1 MNARTPGFPFLH
13 HDAIT
18 GTTVLP
24 PTMSPYRGYHGYQD
38 YARHDAGYGA
48 GYCAGYG
55 TPPGVHPG
63 VATRAPDTP
72 LPQPQNAQQVQETHT
87 QAETSTDETPLT
99 RAATVAPASQKPRT
113 AAPDDIEIFGSFHL
127 GDVEFALP
135 IAALQEVVNYP
146 GHVTPVPLSPAFL
159 LGLFNLRGTLIPI
172 VDLKPLLA
180 IGGSSAHPAQGAVTR
195 TTPVTEKIAIVDI
208 EGVRVG
214 LLFDSTSEIL
224 RVRASQRTGFE
235 YDPSHTAPQVVS
247 GAIKLDG
254 GDRILQIL
262 APGALVHIENMPQ
275 LLARQALSAPQRRQ
289 QRQRL
294 QCVSFTVE
302 HSRLALPMSAI
313 REIIRIP
320 ELQNSALA
328 SVFCVGMLNLR
339 GTVVPVVDFAHF
351 LGLQASRPDAEVAGT
366 ASDPRRILI
375 VKQEDVH
382 FGLLVDAVD
391 SIVTYYADELLAMP
405 SFSAS
410 HAQLFSGCIAR
421 EPANDIVLLNAD
433 ELFTHSQVLEL
444 TRGHRELYRETDPA
458 QRAKAGDGAWRGAGA
473 KTSRG
478 TRHAYVSF
486 RLQHMLAVRLDQLR
500 EIIHDSPDVMTAPGA
515 PPFVRGML
523 NLRRELVTI
532 VDLRTLYGMPPP
544 EDTQGRKILVIE
556 HGKDKFGLLVDAIE
570 NIVTLDEA
578 DKLPVPAML
587 LGRATHE
594 MRNDM
599 RDAVELPTADGAART
614 AMLLDLQPLK
624 MRLEAALAL

>member
-1 MNARTPGFPFLH
+1 MNARTPEFPLLH
-13 HDAIT
+13 HDAIA

-24 PTMSPYRGYHGYQD
+24 PTASPYQGYAGFG
-38 YARHDAGYGA
+38 RDAGSAGNSRADYGV
-48 GYCAGYG
+48 
-55 TPPGVHPG
+55 PP
-63 VATRAPDTP
+63 APRHA
-72 LPQPQNAQQVQETHT
+72 N
-87 QAETSTDETPLT
+87 
-99 RAATVAPASQKPRT
+99 
-113 AAPDDIEIFGSFHL
+113 PDDIEVFGSFHL

-146 GHVTPVPLSPAFL
+146 ARVTPVPLSPPFL

-180 IGGSSAHPAQGAVTR
+180 IAPEAPAGNL
-195 TTPVTEKIAIVDI
+195 PVTGKIAVVDVD
-208 EGVRVG
+208 GVRVG
-214 LLFDSTSEIL
+214 LLFDATSEIL

-235 YDPSHTAPQVVS
+235 YAPSHTAPQVIS

-254 GDRILQIL
+254 GERILQIL

-275 LLARQALSAPQRRQ
+275 LLARQALAAPQRRQ

-302 HSRLALPMSAI
+302 HSRLALPMGAI

-320 ELQNSALA
+320 ELQKSALA

-339 GTVVPVVDFAHF
+339 GTVVPVIDFAQF
-351 LGLQASRPDAEVAGT
+351 LGLHASRPEAGIAGT
-366 ASDPRRILI
+366 PSDPRRILI

-391 SIVTYYADELLAMP
+391 SIVTSFADELLAMP

-410 HAQLFSGCIAR
+410 HAQLFSGCIVR
-421 EPANDIVLLNAD
+421 EQADDAHDIVLLNAD
-433 ELFTHSQVLEL
+433 QLFTHSQVLEL
-444 TRGHRELYRETDPA
+444 THGHRELYRETDNA
-458 QRAKAGDGAWRGAGA
+458 QRAEAGDSAWSCTGA
-473 KTSRG
+473 KSSRG

-500 EIIHDSPDVMTAPGA
+500 EIIHDSPDVMPAPGA
-515 PPFVRGML
+515 PPFVLGML

-532 VDLRTLYGMPPP
+532 VDLRALYGMPPQ
-544 EDTQGRKILVIE
+544 DDAQARKILVIE
-556 HGKDKFGLLVDAIE
+556 HGRDKFGLLVDAIE
-570 NIVTLDEA
+570 DIVTLDEA
-578 DKLPVPAML
+578 DKLPMPAML

-599 RDAVELPTADGAART
+599 REAVELPAADDARRT

-624 MRLEAALAL
+624 SRLEAALAQ

>member
-1 MNARTPGFPFLH
+1 MNARTPGFAFLQR
-13 HDAIT
+13 DAVA

-24 PTMSPYRGYHGYQD
+24 PTVSPYQGYQGLK
-38 YARHDAGYGA
+38 GYG
-48 GYCAGYG
+48 CGYG
-55 TPPGVHPG
+55 SLPGVT
-63 VATRAPDTP
+63 TRVRDAVHSPSP
-72 LPQPQNAQQVQETHT
+72 EAHALPEASIDDVQM
-87 QAETSTDETPLT
+87 D
-99 RAATVAPASQKPRT
+99 VASQSSTSVDATLTTSATPTKARN
-113 AAPDDIEIFGSFHL
+113 AAPDDIEVFGSFHL
-127 GDVEFALP
+127 GEVEFALP
-135 IAALQEVVNYP
+135 IAALQEVVNFP
-146 GHVTPVPLSPAFL
+146 ERITPVPLSPAFL

-180 IGGSSAHPAQGAVTR
+180 IADAATVAGAGSGNA
-195 TTPVTEKIAIVDI
+195 TPVTQKIAIVDV
-208 EGVRVG
+208 EGIRVG

-235 YDPSHTAPQVVS
+235 YDPSHAAPQVVS

-320 ELQNSALA
+320 DLQNSALA

-339 GTVVPVVDFAHF
+339 GTVVPVIDFAHF
-351 LGLQASRPDAEVAGT
+351 LGLHASRPEPEIAGT

-410 HAQLFSGCIAR
+410 HAQLFAGCIPR
-421 EPANDIVLLNAD
+421 EPVEAGSTGGASVTSNDIVLLNAD
-433 ELFTHSQVLEL
+433 ELFTHSQVLKL

-458 QRAKAGDGAWRGAGA
+458 QRAKAGEAVGRGA
-473 KTSRG
+473 KSSRG

-500 EIIHDSPDVMTAPGA
+500 EIIHDSPDVIPAPGA
-515 PPFVRGML
+515 PSFVRGML

-532 VDLRTLYGMPPP
+532 VDLRALYGMPIQ
-544 EDTQGRKILVIE
+544 DDAQVRKILVIE
-556 HGKDKFGLLVDAIE
+556 HGRDKFGLLVDAIE

-599 RDAVELPTADGAART
+599 REAVELPAADGTART

-624 MRLEAALAL
+624 MRLETALGQ

>member
-1 MNARTPGFPFLH
+1 MNARTPGFPLPQ
-13 HDAIT
+13 HDAVA

-24 PTMSPYRGYHGYQD
+24 PTASPYQGYQG
-38 YARHDAGYGA
+38 YQAYEGKGGAGTAGYGSSQP
-48 GYCAGYG
+48 GES
-55 TPPGVHPG
+55 PP
-63 VATRAPDTP
+63 ALDAPP
-72 LPQPQNAQQVQETHT
+72 
-87 QAETSTDETPLT
+87 S
-99 RAATVAPASQKPRT
+99 PRRCVSN
-113 AAPDDIEIFGSFHL
+113 PDDIEVFGSFHL

-146 GHVTPVPLSPAFL
+146 ARVTPVPLSPPFL

-180 IGGSSAHPAQGAVTR
+180 MGDASGRPA
-195 TTPVTEKIAIVDI
+195 PVTEKIAIVDVD
-208 EGVRVG
+208 GVRVG
-214 LLFDSTSEIL
+214 LLFDTTSEIL

-235 YDPSHTAPQVVS
+235 YDPSHTAPQVVC
-247 GAIKLDG
+247 GAIKLDE

-262 APGALVHIENMPQ
+262 APGALVRIENMPQ

-294 QCVSFTVE
+294 QCVSFSVDQ
-302 HSRLALPMSAI
+302 SRLALPMSAI

-320 ELQNSALA
+320 DLQNSALA

-339 GTVVPVVDFAHF
+339 GTVVPVIDFAHF
-351 LGLQASRPDAEVAGT
+351 LGLQPYRPESDVAGT

-391 SIVTYYADELLAMP
+391 SIVTYFADELLAMP

-421 EPANDIVLLNAD
+421 EQADDIVLLNAD
-433 ELFTHSQVLEL
+433 ELFTHAQVLEL
-444 TRGHRELYRETDPA
+444 TRGHRELYRETDGA
-458 QRAKAGDGAWRGAGA
+458 QRTTSGDSAWPGTGARS
-473 KTSRG
+473 SRG

-500 EIIHDSPDVMTAPGA
+500 EIIHDSADIMPAPGA
-515 PPFVRGML
+515 PAFVRGIL

-532 VDLRTLYGMPPP
+532 VDLRALYGMPPQ
-544 EDTQGRKILVIE
+544 DDAQARKILVIE
-556 HGKDKFGLLVDAIE
+556 HGKDKLGLLVDAIE

-599 RDAVELPTADGAART
+599 REAVELPAADGAART
-614 AMLLDLQPLK
+614 AMLLDLEPLK
-624 MRLEAALAL
+624 QRMETALAQSSV

>member
-1 MNARTPGFPFLH
+1 MNARTPGFPFLQR
-13 HDAIT
+13 DAVA

-24 PTMSPYRGYHGYQD
+24 PTVSPYQGYQGVK
-38 YARHDAGYGA
+38 GYG
-48 GYCAGYG
+48 CGYG
-55 TPPGVHPG
+55 PMPGVTTYMRDAELLPSSASDTHDLPEPCADG
-63 VATRAPDTP
+63 ALVDVASPSLASTEVTLTTPAKVRVATA
-72 LPQPQNAQQVQETHT
+72 
-87 QAETSTDETPLT
+87 
-99 RAATVAPASQKPRT
+99 
-113 AAPDDIEIFGSFHL
+113 DDIEVFGSFHL

-135 IAALQEVVNYP
+135 IAALQEVVNFP
-146 GHVTPVPLSPAFL
+146 ERITPVPLSPAFL

-180 IGGSSAHPAQGAVTR
+180 IAGATNVAGAGSRNA
-195 TTPVTEKIAIVDI
+195 TPVTEKIAIVDV
-208 EGVRVG
+208 EGIRVG

-224 RVRASQRTGFE
+224 RVRASQRTAFE
-235 YDPSHTAPQVVS
+235 YDPSHVAPQVVS

-320 ELQNSALA
+320 DLQNSALA

-339 GTVVPVVDFAHF
+339 GTVVPVIDFAHF
-351 LGLQASRPDAEVAGT
+351 LGLQASRPAPEIAGT

-410 HAQLFSGCIAR
+410 HAQLFAGCIAR
-421 EPANDIVLLNAD
+421 EPVDAGGATVTSNDIVLLNAD

-458 QRAKAGDGAWRGAGA
+458 QRAKAGEATWRGA
-473 KTSRG
+473 KSSRG

-500 EIIHDSPDVMTAPGA
+500 EIIHDSPDVMPAPGA
-515 PPFVRGML
+515 PSFVRGML

-532 VDLRTLYGMPPP
+532 VDLRALYGMPMQ
-544 EDTQGRKILVIE
+544 DDAQARKILVIE

-599 RDAVELPTADGAART
+599 REAVELPTADGAART

-624 MRLEAALAL
+624 MRLETALVQ

>member
-1 MNARTPGFPFLH
+1 MNARTPGFPFLDR
-13 HDAIT
+13 DAVA

-24 PTMSPYRGYHGYQD
+24 PTVSPYQGYQGLN
-38 YARHDAGYGA
+38 GYG
-48 GYCAGYG
+48 CGYG
-55 TPPGVHPG
+55 PFPGVT
-63 VATRAPDTP
+63 TRVRDAVHTPSPDAHA
-72 LPQPQNAQQVQETHT
+72 LPEASIDDAQLD
-87 QAETSTDETPLT
+87 A
-99 RAATVAPASQKPRT
+99 ASQSLTSVEATLTTPATPTKARN
-113 AAPDDIEIFGSFHL
+113 AAPDDIEVFGSFHL

-135 IAALQEVVNYP
+135 IAALQEVVNFP
-146 GHVTPVPLSPAFL
+146 ERITPVPLSPAFL

-180 IGGSSAHPAQGAVTR
+180 IADAASVGGAGLANA
-195 TTPVTEKIAIVDI
+195 TPVTEKIAIVDV
-208 EGVRVG
+208 EGIRVG

-224 RVRASQRTGFE
+224 RVRASQRTRFE
-235 YDPSHTAPQVVS
+235 YDPSHVAPQVVS

-320 ELQNSALA
+320 ELQKSALA

-351 LGLQASRPDAEVAGT
+351 LGLQASRPEPEIAGT

-410 HAQLFSGCIAR
+410 HAQLFAGCIPR
-421 EPANDIVLLNAD
+421 EPVDAGGATVTSNDIVLLNAD
-433 ELFTHSQVLEL
+433 ELFTHSQVLDL

-458 QRAKAGDGAWRGAGA
+458 QRAKAGEAAWRGA
-473 KTSRG
+473 KSSRG

-500 EIIHDSPDVMTAPGA
+500 EIIHDSPDVMPAPGA
-515 PPFVRGML
+515 PSFVRGML

-532 VDLRTLYGMPPP
+532 VDLRALYGMPMQ
-544 EDTQGRKILVIE
+544 DDAQARKILVIE

-599 RDAVELPTADGAART
+599 REAVELPTADGTART

-624 MRLEAALAL
+624 MRLETALA

>member
-1 MNARTPGFPFLH
+1 MNARTPGFPFLSR
-13 HDAIT
+13 DAVT
-18 GTTVLP
+18 GPSVLP
-24 PTMSPYRGYHGYQD
+24 STVPPAVSLYE
-38 YARHDAGYGA
+38 GYGA
-48 GYCAGYG
+48 YRGAPRAGIAAEAPV
-55 TPPGVHPG
+55 TP
-63 VATRAPDTP
+63 AAPHMSIDSAASIAPTAP
-72 LPQPQNAQQVQETHT
+72 AI
-87 QAETSTDETPLT
+87 ETPAS
-99 RAATVAPASQKPRT
+99 RKATS
-113 AAPDDIEIFGSFHL
+113 DDVEVFGSFHL

-146 GHVTPVPLSPAFL
+146 ERVTPVPLSPSFL

-172 VDLKPLLA
+172 VDLKPLLDMVPCA
-180 IGGSSAHPAQGAVTR
+180 PDAEPQAHAAHASQGSHELQTLPAVRAVHG
-195 TTPVTEKIAIVDI
+195 KIAIVDVD
-208 EGVRVG
+208 GVRVG
-214 LLFDSTSEIL
+214 LLFDATSEIL

-235 YDPSHTAPQVVS
+235 YAPSHTAPQVVA

-262 APGALVHIENMPQ
+262 SPGALVHIRNMPQ
-275 LLARQALSAPQRRQ
+275 LLARQALSAPQRRL

-351 LGLQASRPDAEVAGT
+351 LGLQANRPDAGT
-366 ASDPRRILI
+366 VGTPSDPRRILI

-421 EPANDIVLLNAD
+421 ESADDIVLLNAD
-433 ELFTHSQVLEL
+433 ELFTHAQVIEL
-444 TRGHRELYRETDPA
+444 TRGHRELYREAPGA
-458 QRAKAGDGAWRGAGA
+458 QRAGSADGAWRTA
-473 KTSRG
+473 KSSRG
-478 TRHAYVSF
+478 SRHAYVSF

-500 EIIHDSPDVMTAPGA
+500 EIIHDSPDVMPAPGA
-515 PPFVRGML
+515 PSFVRGML
-523 NLRRELVTI
+523 NLRRELITI
-532 VDLRTLYGMPPP
+532 VDLRALYGMPPH
-544 EDTQGRKILVIE
+544 DDAHTRKILVIE
-556 HGKDKFGLLVDAIE
+556 HGHDKFGLLVDAIE

-578 DKLPVPAML
+578 DKLPVPALL
-587 LGRATHE
+587 LGRATNE
-594 MRNDM
+594 MRKDM
-599 RDAVELPTADGAART
+599 REAVELPAADGSART

-624 MRLEAALAL
+624 LRLEAALAQ

>member
-1 MNARTPGFPFLH
+1 MNARTPEFPLLR
-13 HDAIT
+13 HDTIAD
-18 GTTVLP
+18 TTVLP
-24 PTMSPYRGYHGYQD
+24 PTASPYQGYAGFGRG
-38 YARHDAGYGA
+38 AGSGGNSSADYGA
-48 GYCAGYG
+48 
-55 TPPGVHPG
+55 PP
-63 VATRAPDTP
+63 APRHA
-72 LPQPQNAQQVQETHT
+72 N
-87 QAETSTDETPLT
+87 
-99 RAATVAPASQKPRT
+99 
-113 AAPDDIEIFGSFHL
+113 PDDIEVFGSFHL
-127 GDVEFALP
+127 ADVEFALP

-146 GHVTPVPLSPAFL
+146 ERVTPVPLSPPFL

-180 IGGSSAHPAQGAVTR
+180 IAPQASTVNL
-195 TTPVTEKIAIVDI
+195 PVTGKIAVVDVD
-208 EGVRVG
+208 GVRVG
-214 LLFDSTSEIL
+214 LLFDATSEIL

-235 YDPSHTAPQVVS
+235 YAPSHTAPQVIS
-247 GAIKLDG
+247 GAIRFDG
-254 GDRILQIL
+254 GERILQIL

-275 LLARQALSAPQRRQ
+275 LLARQALAAPQRRQ

-302 HSRLALPMSAI
+302 HSRLALPMGAI

-320 ELQNSALA
+320 ELQKSALA
-328 SVFCVGMLNLR
+328 SVFCVGMLSLR
-339 GTVVPVVDFAHF
+339 GTVVPVIDFARF
-351 LGLQASRPDAEVAGT
+351 LGLHASRPEAGIAGT

-391 SIVTYYADELLAMP
+391 SIVTSFADELLAMP

-410 HAQLFSGCIAR
+410 HAQLFSGCIVHEQAD
-421 EPANDIVLLNAD
+421 DIVLLNAD
-433 ELFTHSQVLEL
+433 QLFTHSQVLEL
-444 TRGHRELYRETDPA
+444 THGHRELYRETDNAP
-458 QRAKAGDGAWRGAGA
+458 RAKAGDSARSGTGA
-473 KTSRG
+473 KSSRG

-500 EIIHDSPDVMTAPGA
+500 EIIHDSPDVMPAPGA

-532 VDLRTLYGMPPP
+532 VDLRALYGMPPQ
-544 EDTQGRKILVIE
+544 DDAQARKILVIE
-556 HGKDKFGLLVDAIE
+556 HGRDKFGLLVDAVE

-578 DKLPVPAML
+578 DKLPMPAML
-587 LGRATHE
+587 LGRATHD

-599 RDAVELPTADGAART
+599 REAVELPAADGAKRT

-624 MRLEAALAL
+624 SRLGAALAP

>member
-1 MNARTPGFPFLH
+1 MNARTPGFPFLQR
-13 HDAIT
+13 DVIA
-18 GTTVLP
+18 GSTVLP
-24 PTMSPYRGYHGYQD
+24 PTISPYQGYQ
-38 YARHDAGYGA
+38 GYRETT
-48 GYCAGYG
+48 GYG
-55 TPPGVHPG
+55 TTAYGPLPGMT
-63 VATRAPDTP
+63 TRVGHAPQAPDRRASDAPQAHEASIAPQARPLATP
-72 LPQPQNAQQVQETHT
+72 ASSSSS
-87 QAETSTDETPLT
+87 ASS
-99 RAATVAPASQKPRT
+99 RAARS
-113 AAPDDIEIFGSFHL
+113 DDVEVFGSFHL

-146 GHVTPVPLSPAFL
+146 ARVTPVPLAPAFL

-180 IGGSSAHPAQGAVTR
+180 IAGNVKGI
-195 TTPVTEKIAIVDI
+195 TTPMTEKIAIVDVD
-208 EGVRVG
+208 GVRVG

-235 YDPSHTAPQVVS
+235 YDPSHTAPHVVS

-262 APGALVHIENMPQ
+262 APAALVRIENMPQ
-275 LLARQALSAPQRRQ
+275 LLARQALTAPQRRQ

-302 HSRLALPMSAI
+302 HSRLALPMGAI

-320 ELQNSALA
+320 DLQNSALA

-339 GTVVPVVDFAHF
+339 GTVVPVIDFAHF
-351 LGLQASRPDAEVAGT
+351 LGLQASRPDAEIAGT

-391 SIVTYYADELLAMP
+391 SIVTYFADELLAMP

-421 EPANDIVLLNAD
+421 EAADDIVLLNAD

-458 QRAKAGDGAWRGAGA
+458 QRATAGDGAWRGAGA
-473 KTSRG
+473 KSSRG

-500 EIIHDSPDVMTAPGA
+500 EIIHDSPEVMPAPGS
-515 PPFVRGML
+515 PSFVRGML

-532 VDLRTLYGMPPP
+532 VDLRALYGMPAQD
-544 EDTQGRKILVIE
+544 DTQTRKILVIE

-570 NIVTLDEA
+570 NIVTLDDA
-578 DKLPVPAML
+578 DKLPVPALL

-599 RDAVELPTADGAART
+599 REAVELPAADGAART

-624 MRLEAALAL
+624 MRLETALAQ

>member
-13 HDAIT
+13 HDAIA

-24 PTMSPYRGYHGYQD
+24 PTVSPYQGYASFG
-38 YARHDAGYGA
+38 RDADVGI
-48 GYCAGYG
+48 AGYG
-55 TPPGVHPG
+55 TGTG
-63 VATRAPDTP
+63 TTTTRLRDKSSHSDPA
-72 LPQPQNAQQVQETHT
+72 T
-87 QAETSTDETPLT
+87 QASLAQASLSDAHAEAARRPANALSPSKSPEPPKPPSP
-99 RAATVAPASQKPRT
+99 RATN
-113 AAPDDIEIFGSFHL
+113 PDDIEVFGSFHL

-146 GHVTPVPLSPAFL
+146 ERLTPVPLSPPFL

-180 IGGSSAHPAQGAVTR
+180 ISLDAAPR
-195 TTPVTEKIAIVDI
+195 TTPVAEKIAIVDVD
-208 EGVRVG
+208 GVRVG

-262 APGALVHIENMPQ
+262 APSALVHIENMPQ
-275 LLARQALSAPQRRQ
+275 LLARQALTAPQRRQ

-339 GTVVPVVDFAHF
+339 GTVVPVIDFAHF
-351 LGLQASRPDAEVAGT
+351 LGLHASRPEADIAGT
-366 ASDPRRILI
+366 PSDPRRILI

-391 SIVTYYADELLAMP
+391 SIVTYFADELLAMP

-410 HAQLFSGCIAR
+410 HAQLFSGCITR
-421 EPANDIVLLNAD
+421 EQADDIVLLNAD

-444 TRGHRELYRETDPA
+444 TRGHRELYRETDNV
-458 QRAKAGDGAWRGAGA
+458 QRAKASDSARHGAGA
-473 KTSRG
+473 KSGRG

-500 EIIHDSPDVMTAPGA
+500 EIIHDSPDVMPAPGA
-515 PPFVRGML
+515 PSFVRGML

-532 VDLRTLYGMPPP
+532 VDLRALYGMPPQ
-544 EDTQGRKILVIE
+544 DDAQARKILVIE

-599 RDAVELPTADGAART
+599 REAVELPAADGTART

-624 MRLEAALAL
+624 TRLETALAQ

>member
-13 HDAIT
+13 RDGIASS
-18 GTTVLP
+18 TVLP
-24 PTMSPYRGYHGYQD
+24 TTGSPGHGYQ
-38 YARHDAGYGA
+38 GYHA
-48 GYCAGYG
+48 FQGYG
-55 TPPGVHPG
+55 TGYG
-63 VATRAPDTP
+63 P
-72 LPQPQNAQQVQETHT
+72 LPGMTT
-87 QAETSTDETPLT
+87 QLRHAPPSPSPEADPLLAPLADDASALATP
-99 RAATVAPASQKPRT
+99 AATAAVAPQPPKAT
-113 AAPDDIEIFGSFHL
+113 ADDIEVFGSFHL
-127 GDVEFALP
+127 GDIEFALP

-146 GHVTPVPLSPAFL
+146 ERVTPVPLSPTFL

-180 IGGSSAHPAQGAVTR
+180 ISGNGVGSAL
-195 TTPVTEKIAIVDI
+195 PVMEKIAIVDV

-214 LLFDSTSEIL
+214 LLFESTGEIL

-235 YDPSHTAPQVVS
+235 YDPSHATAQVVS

-262 APGALVHIENMPQ
+262 APAALVRIENMPQ
-275 LLARQALSAPQRRQ
+275 LLARQSLTAPQRRQ

-302 HSRLALPMSAI
+302 QSRLALPMGAI

-339 GTVVPVVDFAHF
+339 GTVVPVIDFAHF
-351 LGLQASRPDAEVAGT
+351 LGLQACRPDPDVAGT

-391 SIVTYYADELLAMP
+391 SIVTYYADEVLAMP

-421 EPANDIVLLNAD
+421 ESASDIVLLNAD
-433 ELFTHSQVLEL
+433 ELFTHAQVLDL
-444 TRGHRELYRETDPA
+444 TRGHRELYRESDPA
-458 QRAKAGDGAWRGAGA
+458 QRASAGDAAWRSATGA
-473 KTSRG
+473 KSSRG

-500 EIIHDSPDVMTAPGA
+500 EIIHDSPDVMPAPGA
-515 PPFVRGML
+515 PPFIRGML
-523 NLRRELVTI
+523 NLRRELVMV
-532 VDLRTLYGMPPP
+532 VDLRALYGMPAQD
-544 EDTQGRKILVIE
+544 EANTRKILVIE

-570 NIVTLDEA
+570 NIVTLDDA
-578 DKLPVPAML
+578 DKLPVPAVL

-599 RDAVELPTADGAART
+599 REAVELPASDGAART

-624 MRLEAALAL
+624 LRLETALAL

>member
-1 MNARTPGFPFLH
+1 MNARTPGFPFLQR
-13 HDAIT
+13 DAVA

-24 PTMSPYRGYHGYQD
+24 PTVSPYQGYQGLKGGGC
-38 YARHDAGYGA
+38 GYG
-48 GYCAGYG
+48 
-55 TPPGVHPG
+55 PLPGVTTRVRDAVHSPSPDAHALPD
-63 VATRAPDTP
+63 VSIDDAPMDMTPQSLTSADATPTTSATP
-72 LPQPQNAQQVQETHT
+72 TKARN
-87 QAETSTDETPLT
+87 
-99 RAATVAPASQKPRT
+99 
-113 AAPDDIEIFGSFHL
+113 AAPDDIEVFGSFHL

-135 IAALQEVVNYP
+135 IAALQEVVNFP
-146 GHVTPVPLSPAFL
+146 ERITPVPLSPAFL

-180 IGGSSAHPAQGAVTR
+180 ISGATNVMGAGSSNAA
-195 TTPVTEKIAIVDI
+195 PVTEKIAIVDV
-208 EGVRVG
+208 EGIRVG

-235 YDPSHTAPQVVS
+235 YDPSHVAPQVVS

-302 HSRLALPMSAI
+302 HSRLSLPMSAI

-320 ELQNSALA
+320 DLQNSALA

-339 GTVVPVVDFAHF
+339 GTVVPVIDFAHF
-351 LGLQASRPDAEVAGT
+351 LGLQASRPEPEIAGT

-410 HAQLFSGCIAR
+410 HAQLFAGCIPR
-421 EPANDIVLLNAD
+421 EPSEAGGATVTSNDIVLLNAD

-458 QRAKAGDGAWRGAGA
+458 QRAKAGEAAWRGA
-473 KTSRG
+473 KSSRG

-500 EIIHDSPDVMTAPGA
+500 EIIHDSPDVMPAPGA
-515 PPFVRGML
+515 PSFVRGML

-532 VDLRTLYGMPPP
+532 VDLRALYGMPIQ
-544 EDTQGRKILVIE
+544 DDAQARKILVIE

-578 DKLPVPAML
+578 DKLPVPAVL

-599 RDAVELPTADGAART
+599 REAVELPTADGAART

-624 MRLEAALAL
+624 MRLETALAQ

>member
-13 HDAIT
+13 HDAIA

-24 PTMSPYRGYHGYQD
+24 PTISPYQGYQGLK
-38 YARHDAGYGA
+38 GYGA
-48 GYCAGYG
+48 GYGSLPGVTMRVGQTADAPDVSDVADVPPYDAHPADEVPTAAL
-55 TPPGVHPG
+55 TPP
-63 VATRAPDTP
+63 
-72 LPQPQNAQQVQETHT
+72 
-87 QAETSTDETPLT
+87 LT
-99 RAATVAPASQKPRT
+99 IPASPKPAPAR
-113 AAPDDIEIFGSFHL
+113 ADDVEVFGSFHL

-146 GHVTPVPLSPAFL
+146 ARITPVPLSPAFL

-180 IGGSSAHPAQGAVTR
+180 IAGDGMGKA
-195 TTPVTEKIAIVDI
+195 TPVTEKIAIVDV

-235 YDPSHTAPQVVS
+235 YDASHTAPQVVS

-262 APGALVHIENMPQ
+262 APAALVRIENMPQ
-275 LLARQALSAPQRRQ
+275 LLARQALTAPQRRQ

-302 HSRLALPMSAI
+302 QSHLALPMGAI

-320 ELQNSALA
+320 DLQNSALA

-339 GTVVPVVDFAHF
+339 GTVVPVIDFAHF
-351 LGLQASRPDAEVAGT
+351 LGLQASRPEAEIAGT

-391 SIVTYYADELLAMP
+391 SIVTYFADELLAMP

-421 EPANDIVLLNAD
+421 EQADDIVLLNAD

-458 QRAKAGDGAWRGAGA
+458 QRAKAGDGAWRGA
-473 KTSRG
+473 KSSRG

-500 EIIHDSPDVMTAPGA
+500 EIIHDSAEVMPAPGA

-532 VDLRTLYGMPPP
+532 VDLRALYGMPAQ
-544 EDTQGRKILVIE
+544 DDAQTRKILVIE

-578 DKLPVPAML
+578 DKLPVPALL

-599 RDAVELPTADGAART
+599 REAVELPTADGAART

-624 MRLEAALAL
+624 MRLEAALAQ

>member
-13 HDAIT
+13 RDALA

-24 PTMSPYRGYHGYQD
+24 PTMSPLQN
-38 YARHDAGYGA
+38 YAGRSAY
-48 GYCAGYG
+48 GYG
-55 TPPGVHPG
+55 TGHVVSTQ
-63 VATRAPDTP
+63 VAKTAPIEPESTVPSVDTEAIDAALVDTALLSAP
-72 LPQPQNAQQVQETHT
+72 S
-87 QAETSTDETPLT
+87 ETSVAPPALASPPVAR
-99 RAATVAPASQKPRT
+99 RAASA
-113 AAPDDIEIFGSFHL
+113 DDVEVFGSFHL

-146 GHVTPVPLSPAFL
+146 SRITPVPLSPPFL

-180 IGGSSAHPAQGAVTR
+180 MTSGAESGAVAGLAHAS
-195 TTPVTEKIAIVDI
+195 EKIAIVDVD
-208 EGVRVG
+208 GVRVG
-214 LLFDSTSEIL
+214 LLFDTTGEIL

-235 YDPSHTAPQVVS
+235 YDAGHTAPPVVS

-275 LLARQALSAPQRRQ
+275 LLARQSLNAPQRRQ

-339 GTVVPVVDFAHF
+339 GTVVPVIDFAHF
-351 LGLQASRPDAEVAGT
+351 LGLHACRPDADVAGT
-366 ASDPRRILI
+366 AADPRRILI

-405 SFSAS
+405 SFSTS
-410 HAQLFSGCIAR
+410 HAQLFAGCITRDDAD
-421 EPANDIVLLNAD
+421 DIVLLNAD
-433 ELFTHSQVLEL
+433 ELFTHAQVLEL
-444 TRGHRELYRETDPA
+444 TRGHRDLYRE
-458 QRAKAGDGAWRGAGA
+458 GDGAALGKSSATASFGAN
-473 KTSRG
+473 KSSRG

-500 EIIHDSPDVMTAPGA
+500 EIIHDSPDVIPAPGA
-515 PPFVRGML
+515 PAFVRGML

-532 VDLRTLYGMPPP
+532 VDLRALYGMPAQD
-544 EDTQGRKILVIE
+544 DTQARKILVIE

-599 RDAVELPTADGAART
+599 RDAVELPTSDGVART

-624 MRLEAALAL
+624 LRLETALAL

>member
-1 MNARTPGFPFLH
+1 ME
-13 HDAIT
+13 
-18 GTTVLP
+18 V
-24 PTMSPYRGYHGYQD
+24 
-38 YARHDAGYGA
+38 
-48 GYCAGYG
+48 
-55 TPPGVHPG
+55 
-63 VATRAPDTP
+63 
-72 LPQPQNAQQVQETHT
+72 
-87 QAETSTDETPLT
+87 
-99 RAATVAPASQKPRT
+99 
-113 AAPDDIEIFGSFHL
+113 FGSFHL
-127 GDVEFALP
+127 GDIEFALP

-146 GHVTPVPLSPAFL
+146 ERVTPVPLSPSFL

-172 VDLKPLLA
+172 VDLKPLLSIA
-180 IGGSSAHPAQGAVTR
+180 GNGAGR
-195 TTPVTEKIAIVDI
+195 PLPVTEKIAIVDVD
-208 EGVRVG
+208 GVRVG
-214 LLFDSTSEIL
+214 LLFDGTGEIL

-235 YDPSHTAPQVVS
+235 YDPSHATAQVVS

-262 APGALVHIENMPQ
+262 APAALVRIENMPQ
-275 LLARQALSAPQRRQ
+275 LLARQSLTAPQRRQ

-302 HSRLALPMSAI
+302 HSRLALPMGAI

-339 GTVVPVVDFAHF
+339 GTVVPVIDFAHF
-351 LGLQASRPDAEVAGT
+351 LGLQACRPDPDVAGT

-382 FGLLVDAVD
+382 FGLMVDAVD
-391 SIVTYYADELLAMP
+391 SIVTYYADEVLAMP

-421 EPANDIVLLNAD
+421 ESTNDIVLLNAD
-433 ELFTHSQVLEL
+433 ELFTHAQVLDL
-444 TRGHRELYRETDPA
+444 TRGHRELYRESDPA
-458 QRAKAGDGAWRGAGA
+458 QRTSAGGAGRSAAGA
-473 KTSRG
+473 KSSRG

-500 EIIHDSPDVMTAPGA
+500 EIIHDSPDVMPAPGA
-515 PPFVRGML
+515 PSFIRGML
-523 NLRRELVTI
+523 NLRRELVMV
-532 VDLRTLYGMPPP
+532 VDLRALYGMPAQ
-544 EDTQGRKILVIE
+544 DDANTRKILVIE

-570 NIVTLDEA
+570 NIVTLDDA
-578 DKLPVPAML
+578 DKLPVPAVL

-599 RDAVELPTADGAART
+599 REAVELPASDGAART

-624 MRLEAALAL
+624 LRLETALAL

>member
-1 MNARTPGFPFLH
+1 MNAPTPEFPLPQR
-13 HDAIT
+13 DAVAD
-18 GTTVLP
+18 TTVLP
-24 PTMSPYRGYHGYQD
+24 
-38 YARHDAGYGA
+38 
-48 GYCAGYG
+48 
-55 TPPGVHPG
+55 
-63 VATRAPDTP
+63 RA
-72 LPQPQNAQQVQETHT
+72 
-87 QAETSTDETPLT
+87 ST
-99 RAATVAPASQKPRT
+99 
-113 AAPDDIEIFGSFHL
+113 PDDVEVFGSFHL

-146 GHVTPVPLSPAFL
+146 ARVTPVPLSPPFL

-180 IGGSSAHPAQGAVTR
+180 MVADAPDRPAPAS
-195 TTPVTEKIAIVDI
+195 EKIAIVDV

-214 LLFDSTSEIL
+214 LLFDATSEIL

-235 YDPSHTAPQVVS
+235 YDPSHTAPQVVC
-247 GAIKLDG
+247 GAIKLDD

-262 APGALVHIENMPQ
+262 APSALVRIENMPQ

-302 HSRLALPMSAI
+302 QSRLALPMSAI

-320 ELQNSALA
+320 DLQNSALA

-339 GTVVPVVDFAHF
+339 GTVVPVIDFAHF
-351 LGLQASRPDAEVAGT
+351 LGLHPCHPEPEIAGT

-391 SIVTYYADELLAMP
+391 SIVTYFADELLAMP

-421 EPANDIVLLNAD
+421 EQADDIVLLNAD

-444 TRGHRELYRETDPA
+444 TRGHRELYRETDSA
-458 QRAKAGDGAWRGAGA
+458 QRATPGDSAWRGTGVRS
-473 KTSRG
+473 SRG

-500 EIIHDSPDVMTAPGA
+500 EIIHDSADIMPAPGA

-523 NLRRELVTI
+523 NLRRELVAI
-532 VDLRTLYGMPPP
+532 VDLRTLYGMPPQ
-544 EDTQGRKILVIE
+544 DDAQARKILVIE

-599 RDAVELPTADGAART
+599 REAVELPAADGTART

-624 MRLEAALAL
+624 QRMETALARPVV

>member
-1 MNARTPGFPFLH
+1 MNAPTPEFPLPQR
-13 HDAIT
+13 DAVAD
-18 GTTVLP
+18 TTVLP
-24 PTMSPYRGYHGYQD
+24 
-38 YARHDAGYGA
+38 
-48 GYCAGYG
+48 
-55 TPPGVHPG
+55 
-63 VATRAPDTP
+63 RA
-72 LPQPQNAQQVQETHT
+72 
-87 QAETSTDETPLT
+87 ST
-99 RAATVAPASQKPRT
+99 
-113 AAPDDIEIFGSFHL
+113 PDDVEVFGSFHL

-146 GHVTPVPLSPAFL
+146 ARVTPVPLSPPFL

-180 IGGSSAHPAQGAVTR
+180 MGADAPDRPAPAS
-195 TTPVTEKIAIVDI
+195 EKIAIVDV

-214 LLFDSTSEIL
+214 LLFDATSEIL

-235 YDPSHTAPQVVS
+235 YDPSHTAPQVVC
-247 GAIKLDG
+247 GAIKLDD

-262 APGALVHIENMPQ
+262 APSALVRIENMPQ

-302 HSRLALPMSAI
+302 QSRLALPMSAI

-320 ELQNSALA
+320 DLQNSALA

-339 GTVVPVVDFAHF
+339 GTVVPVIDFAHF
-351 LGLQASRPDAEVAGT
+351 LGLHPCRPEPEIAGT

-391 SIVTYYADELLAMP
+391 SIVTYFADELLAMP

-421 EPANDIVLLNAD
+421 EQAGDIVLLNAD

-444 TRGHRELYRETDPA
+444 TRGHRELYRETDSA
-458 QRAKAGDGAWRGAGA
+458 QRATPGDSAWRGTGVRS
-473 KTSRG
+473 SRG

-500 EIIHDSPDVMTAPGA
+500 EIIHDSADIMPAPGA

-523 NLRRELVTI
+523 NLRRELVAI
-532 VDLRTLYGMPPP
+532 VDLRTLYGMPPQ
-544 EDTQGRKILVIE
+544 DDAQARKILVIE
-556 HGKDKFGLLVDAIE
+556 HGKDKLGLLVDAIE

-599 RDAVELPTADGAART
+599 REAVELPAADGTART

-624 MRLEAALAL
+624 QRMETALARPVV

>member
-1 MNARTPGFPFLH
+1 MNARTPGFPFLQR
-13 HDAIT
+13 DAVA

-24 PTMSPYRGYHGYQD
+24 PTVSPYQNYQGYQD
-38 YARHDAGYGA
+38 FKGYG
-48 GYCAGYG
+48 CGYG
-55 TPPGVHPG
+55 PLPGVTTHVRDAVRSPSSPPDG
-63 VATRAPDTP
+63 HALSVDVESALLASAEAMPTPATPATP
-72 LPQPQNAQQVQETHT
+72 IKARN
-87 QAETSTDETPLT
+87 
-99 RAATVAPASQKPRT
+99 
-113 AAPDDIEIFGSFHL
+113 AAPDDIEVFGSFHL

-135 IAALQEVVNYP
+135 IAALQEVVNFP
-146 GHVTPVPLSPAFL
+146 ERITPVPLSPAFL

-180 IGGSSAHPAQGAVTR
+180 IADNAKIGGAGSANA
-195 TTPVTEKIAIVDI
+195 TPLTEKIAIVDV
-208 EGVRVG
+208 EGIRVG
-214 LLFDSTSEIL
+214 LMFDSTSEIL
-224 RVRASQRTGFE
+224 RVRASQRTAFE
-235 YDPSHTAPQVVS
+235 YDPSHVAPQVVS

-320 ELQNSALA
+320 DLQNSALA

-339 GTVVPVVDFAHF
+339 GTVVPVIDFAHF
-351 LGLQASRPDAEVAGT
+351 LGLQASRPEPEIAGT

-410 HAQLFSGCIAR
+410 HAQLFAGCIPR
-421 EPANDIVLLNAD
+421 EPLEAGGAAGAAGAAITSNDIVLLNAD

-458 QRAKAGDGAWRGAGA
+458 QRAKSGEGVWRGA
-473 KTSRG
+473 KSSRG

-500 EIIHDSPDVMTAPGA
+500 EIIHDSPDVMPAPGA
-515 PPFVRGML
+515 PSFVRGML

-532 VDLRTLYGMPPP
+532 VDLRALYGMPMQ
-544 EDTQGRKILVIE
+544 DDAQARKILVIE

-599 RDAVELPTADGAART
+599 REAVELPTADGTART

-624 MRLEAALAL
+624 MRLETALAQ

>member
-1 MNARTPGFPFLH
+1 M
-13 HDAIT
+13 
-18 GTTVLP
+18 
-24 PTMSPYRGYHGYQD
+24 
-38 YARHDAGYGA
+38 
-48 GYCAGYG
+48 
-55 TPPGVHPG
+55 
-63 VATRAPDTP
+63 
-72 LPQPQNAQQVQETHT
+72 
-87 QAETSTDETPLT
+87 
-99 RAATVAPASQKPRT
+99 
-113 AAPDDIEIFGSFHL
+113 

-146 GHVTPVPLSPAFL
+146 SRITPVPLSPPFL

-172 VDLKPLLA
+172 VDLKPLLSM
-180 IGGSSAHPAQGAVTR
+180 SSGVGTGTAGALAR
-195 TTPVTEKIAIVDI
+195 VTEKIAIVDVD
-208 EGVRVG
+208 GVRVG
-214 LLFDSTSEIL
+214 LLFDTTGEIL

-235 YDPSHTAPQVVS
+235 YDAGHTAPPVVS

-275 LLARQALSAPQRRQ
+275 LLARQSLSAPQRRQ

-302 HSRLALPMSAI
+302 QSRLALPMSAI

-339 GTVVPVVDFAHF
+339 GTVVPVIDFAHF
-351 LGLQASRPDAEVAGT
+351 LGLHACRPDADVAGT
-366 ASDPRRILI
+366 AADPRRILI

-405 SFSAS
+405 SFSTT
-410 HAQLFSGCIAR
+410 HAQLFAGCITR
-421 EPANDIVLLNAD
+421 EDASDIVLLNA
-433 ELFTHSQVLEL
+433 EEFFTHSQVLEL
-444 TRGHRELYRETDPA
+444 TRGHRELYRE
-458 QRAKAGDGAWRGAGA
+458 GDGAAHNKAGSSARFAAGA
-473 KTSRG
+473 AGKASRG

-500 EIIHDSPDVMTAPGA
+500 EIIHDSPDVMPAPGA
-515 PPFVRGML
+515 PSFVRGML

-532 VDLRTLYGMPPP
+532 VDLRALYGMPAQ
-544 EDTQGRKILVIE
+544 EDTQARKILVIE

-599 RDAVELPTADGAART
+599 RDAVELPASDGTART

-624 MRLEAALAL
+624 MRLETALAL

>member
-13 HDAIT
+13 QDAIA
-18 GTTVLP
+18 GAMVLP
-24 PTMSPYRGYHGYQD
+24 PTMSPYQGFQGYQEHQG
-38 YARHDAGYGA
+38 YARSGTGYGS
-48 GYCAGYG
+48 
-55 TPPGVHPG
+55 PPGVTAGITTQTKTG
-63 VATRAPDTP
+63 VSTRAPAMPSATP
-72 LPQPQNAQQVQETHT
+72 
-87 QAETSTDETPLT
+87 QAAHASSK
-99 RAATVAPASQKPRT
+99 APASAPIPQKPQKPRT
-113 AAPDDIEIFGSFHL
+113 AAPDDIEVFGSFHL

-146 GHVTPVPLSPAFL
+146 GHVTPVPLSPDFL

-180 IGGSSAHPAQGAVTR
+180 ISGEACGRAMPM
-195 TTPVTEKIAIVDI
+195 TEKIAIVDI

-224 RVRASQRTGFE
+224 RVRASERTGFE

-254 GDRILQIL
+254 GERILQIL
-262 APGALVHIENMPQ
+262 APGALVRIENMPQ

-294 QCVSFTVE
+294 QCVSFTIE
-302 HSRLALPMSAI
+302 HSRLALPMGAI
-313 REIIRIP
+313 REIIRVP

-339 GTVVPVVDFAHF
+339 GTVVPVIDFAHF
-351 LGLQASRPDAEVAGT
+351 LGLQASQPHAEVAGT
-366 ASDPRRILI
+366 ASDLRRILI

-382 FGLLVDAVD
+382 FGLRVDAVD
-391 SIVTYYADELLAMP
+391 SIVTYFADELLAMP

-458 QRAKAGDGAWRGAGA
+458 QRAKAGDAACHGTRA
-473 KTSRG
+473 KASPG

-500 EIIHDSPDVMTAPGA
+500 EIIHDSPDVMPAPGA

-532 VDLRTLYGMPPP
+532 VDLRALYGMPPQ
-544 EDTQGRKILVIE
+544 DDAQARKILVIE

-578 DKLPVPAML
+578 DKLPVPALL

-599 RDAVELPTADGAART
+599 REAVELPTADGAART
-614 AMLLDLQPLK
+614 AMLLDLQSLK
-624 MRLEAALAL
+624 MRLETVLTA

>member
-13 HDAIT
+13 RDAVA

-24 PTMSPYRGYHGYQD
+24 PTVSPYQGYAGFGRD
-38 YARHDAGYGA
+38 GDAGLAGYGLPA
-48 GYCAGYG
+48 GTTATRLRG
-55 TPPGVHPG
+55 TPFPLDAEVPPSPAD
-63 VATRAPDTP
+63 VPCAEARAQALDRPANSVAPSTPCTPRATR
-72 LPQPQNAQQVQETHT
+72 
-87 QAETSTDETPLT
+87 
-99 RAATVAPASQKPRT
+99 
-113 AAPDDIEIFGSFHL
+113 PDDIEVFGSFHL
-127 GDVEFALP
+127 GNVEFALP

-146 GHVTPVPLSPAFL
+146 ARITPVPLSPPFL

-172 VDLKPLLA
+172 IDLKPLLA
-180 IGGSSAHPAQGAVTR
+180 LASEASSKLAAM
-195 TTPVTEKIAIVDI
+195 TEKVAIVDVD
-208 EGVRVG
+208 GVRVG
-214 LLFDSTSEIL
+214 LLFDATSEIL

-235 YDPSHTAPQVVS
+235 YDPSHTAPQVVC

-262 APGALVHIENMPQ
+262 APHALVHIENMPQ
-275 LLARQALSAPQRRQ
+275 LLARQALVAPQRRQ

-320 ELQNSALA
+320 DLQNSALA

-339 GTVVPVVDFAHF
+339 GTVVPVIDFAHF
-351 LGLQASRPDAEVAGT
+351 LGLHASCPEAGIAGT

-391 SIVTYYADELLAMP
+391 SIVTYFADELLAMP

-410 HAQLFSGCIAR
+410 HAQLFSGCITR
-421 EPANDIVLLNAD
+421 EQTDDIVLLNAD
-433 ELFTHSQVLEL
+433 ELFTHSQVLDL
-444 TRGHRELYRETDPA
+444 TRGHRELYRETDNA
-458 QRAKAGDGAWRGAGA
+458 QRAKAGDSAWRGAVG
-473 KTSRG
+473 KSSRG

-500 EIIHDSPDVMTAPGA
+500 EIIHDSPDVMPAPGA

-532 VDLRTLYGMPPP
+532 VDLRALYGMPPQ
-544 EDTQGRKILVIE
+544 DDAQARKILVIE
-556 HGKDKFGLLVDAIE
+556 HGKDKLGLLVDAVE

-599 RDAVELPTADGAART
+599 RDAVELPAADGTART

-624 MRLEAALAL
+624 TRLETALTQSSKRCAGDPV

>member
-13 HDAIT
+13 QDALA

-24 PTMSPYRGYHGYQD
+24 PTVSPFQGYAGRNAY
-38 YARHDAGYGA
+38 GYGA
-48 GYCAGYG
+48 G
-55 TPPGVHPG
+55 TPVTTHVGGDVPTRHDAKGGDADEAEAINVDGIDGVRDLSG
-63 VATRAPDTP
+63 VNSAAP
-72 LPQPQNAQQVQETHT
+72 ET
-87 QAETSTDETPLT
+87 AAPVASPAPAPAR
-99 RAATVAPASQKPRT
+99 RAATA
-113 AAPDDIEIFGSFHL
+113 DDVEVFGSFHL

-146 GHVTPVPLSPAFL
+146 SRITPVPLSPPFL

-172 VDLKPLLA
+172 VDLKPLLS
-180 IGGSSAHPAQGAVTR
+180 ISSGVGAGAQAR
-195 TTPVTEKIAIVDI
+195 VTEKIAIVDVD
-208 EGVRVG
+208 GVRVG
-214 LLFDSTSEIL
+214 LLFDTTGEIL

-235 YDPSHTAPQVVS
+235 YDAGHTAPPVVS

-275 LLARQALSAPQRRQ
+275 LLARQSLSAPQRRQ

-339 GTVVPVVDFAHF
+339 GTVVPVIDFAHF
-351 LGLQASRPDAEVAGT
+351 LGLHACRPDADVAGT
-366 ASDPRRILI
+366 AADPRRILI

-405 SFSAS
+405 SFSTT
-410 HAQLFSGCIAR
+410 HAQLFAGCITR
-421 EPANDIVLLNAD
+421 EDASDIVLLNAD

-444 TRGHRELYRETDPA
+444 TRGHRELYRE
-458 QRAKAGDGAWRGAGA
+458 GDGATHHKGGSSARFAAGA
-473 KTSRG
+473 AGKASRG

-500 EIIHDSPDVMTAPGA
+500 EIIHDSPDVMPAPGA
-515 PPFVRGML
+515 PSFVRGML

-532 VDLRTLYGMPPP
+532 VDLRALYGMPAQ
-544 EDTQGRKILVIE
+544 EDTQARKILVIE

-599 RDAVELPTADGAART
+599 RDAVELPASDGTART

-624 MRLEAALAL
+624 MRLETALTL

>member
-13 HDAIT
+13 RDIVA

-24 PTMSPYRGYHGYQD
+24 PTVSPYQGYAAFGRNLGSD
-38 YARHDAGYGA
+38 AGRLAGYGVTPGTTTTRLRDAPSPGDGAAATLPLDVRGEASATAA
-48 GYCAGYG
+48 GSAAVR
-55 TPPGVHPG
+55 TPP
-63 VATRAPDTP
+63 
-72 LPQPQNAQQVQETHT
+72 
-87 QAETSTDETPLT
+87 
-99 RAATVAPASQKPRT
+99 AARPSN
-113 AAPDDIEIFGSFHL
+113 PDDIEVFGSFHL

-146 GHVTPVPLSPAFL
+146 ARVTPVPLSPPFL

-180 IGGSSAHPAQGAVTR
+180 IASAAP
-195 TTPVTEKIAIVDI
+195 TTVAPVTEKIAIVDVD
-208 EGVRVG
+208 GVRVG
-214 LLFDSTSEIL
+214 LLFDTTSEIL

-235 YDPSHTAPQVVS
+235 YDPSHTAPQVVC

-262 APGALVHIENMPQ
+262 APAALVHIENMPQ
-275 LLARQALSAPQRRQ
+275 LLARQALTAPQRRQ

-320 ELQNSALA
+320 ELQSSALA

-351 LGLQASRPDAEVAGT
+351 LGLHASRPEPGIAGT

-391 SIVTYYADELLAMP
+391 NIVTYYADEVLAMP

-421 EPANDIVLLNAD
+421 EPADDIVLLNAD

-444 TRGHRELYRETDPA
+444 TRGHRDLYREADSA
-458 QRAKAGDGAWRGAGA
+458 QRAKAGDAAWRGNGA
-473 KTSRG
+473 KSARG

-500 EIIHDSPDVMTAPGA
+500 EIIHDSPDVIPAPGA
-515 PPFVRGML
+515 PAFVRGML

-532 VDLRTLYGMPPP
+532 VDLRTLYGMPPQD
-544 EDTQGRKILVIE
+544 EAQTRKILVIE

-599 RDAVELPTADGAART
+599 REAVELPATDGAART

-624 MRLEAALAL
+624 LRLETALAQ

>member
-1 MNARTPGFPFLH
+1 MNARTSGFPF
-13 HDAIT
+13 
-18 GTTVLP
+18 
-24 PTMSPYRGYHGYQD
+24 
-38 YARHDAGYGA
+38 
-48 GYCAGYG
+48 
-55 TPPGVHPG
+55 
-63 VATRAPDTP
+63 
-72 LPQPQNAQQVQETHT
+72 PQRVSNPEDVE
-87 QAETSTDETPLT
+87 
-99 RAATVAPASQKPRT
+99 V
-113 AAPDDIEIFGSFHL
+113 FGSFHL

-146 GHVTPVPLSPAFL
+146 ARVTPVPLSPPFL

-180 IGGSSAHPAQGAVTR
+180 MAAETSGRPA
-195 TTPVTEKIAIVDI
+195 PVTEKIAIVDVD
-208 EGVRVG
+208 GVRVG
-214 LLFDSTSEIL
+214 LVFDTTGEIL
-224 RVRASQRTGFE
+224 RVRASQRTEFE
-235 YDPSHTAPQVVS
+235 YAPSHTTPQVVC
-247 GAIKLDG
+247 GAIKLDD

-262 APGALVHIENMPQ
+262 APGALVRIENMPQ
-275 LLARQALSAPQRRQ
+275 LLSRQALTAPQRRQ

-294 QCVSFTVE
+294 QCVSFSVE

-313 REIIRIP
+313 REIIRMP
-320 ELQNSALA
+320 DLQNSALA

-339 GTVVPVVDFAHF
+339 GTVVPVIDFAHF
-351 LGLQASRPDAEVAGT
+351 LGLHASRPDADVAGT

-391 SIVTYYADELLAMP
+391 SIVTYFADELLAMP

-421 EPANDIVLLNAD
+421 EQADDIVLLNAD
-433 ELFTHSQVLEL
+433 ELFTHTQVLEL
-444 TRGHRELYRETDPA
+444 TRGHRELYRETDSA
-458 QRAKAGDGAWRGAGA
+458 QCAKSGDPAWRGTGT
-473 KTSRG
+473 KSSRG

-500 EIIHDSPDVMTAPGA
+500 EIIHDSADIMPAPGA

-532 VDLRTLYGMPPP
+532 VDLRALYGMPPQ
-544 EDTQGRKILVIE
+544 DDAQARKILVIE
-556 HGKDKFGLLVDAIE
+556 HGKDKLGLLVDAIE
-570 NIVTLDEA
+570 NIVTLDDA

-599 RDAVELPTADGAART
+599 REAVELPAADGTART

-624 MRLEAALAL
+624 ARLETALAQSSV

>member
-1 MNARTPGFPFLH
+1 M
-13 HDAIT
+13 
-18 GTTVLP
+18 LP
-24 PTMSPYRGYHGYQD
+24 PTVSPYQGYRHY
-38 YARHDAGYGA
+38 RHDEGNGA
-48 GYCAGYG
+48 
-55 TPPGVHPG
+55 TS
-63 VATRAPDTP
+63 VASVP
-72 LPQPQNAQQVQETHT
+72 AQ
-87 QAETSTDETPLT
+87 
-99 RAATVAPASQKPRT
+99 APAQAPAPAPRVT
-113 AAPDDIEIFGSFHL
+113 RPDDIEVFGSFHL
-127 GDVEFALP
+127 GEVEFALP

-146 GHVTPVPLSPAFL
+146 ARVTPVPLSPPYL

-180 IGGSSAHPAQGAVTR
+180 IAPEASAGPA
-195 TTPVTEKIAIVDI
+195 PVTEKIAIVDV

-214 LLFDSTSEIL
+214 LLFDATSEIL

-235 YDPSHTAPQVVS
+235 YDPSHTAPQVVC
-247 GAIKLDG
+247 GAIKLDD

-262 APGALVHIENMPQ
+262 APSALVRIENMPH
-275 LLARQALSAPQRRQ
+275 LLARQALTAPQRRQ

-302 HSRLALPMSAI
+302 HARLALPMSAI

-320 ELQNSALA
+320 EMQNSALA

-351 LGLQASRPDAEVAGT
+351 LGLHASRPDADVAGT

-382 FGLLVDAVD
+382 FGLLVDTVE
-391 SIVTYYADELLAMP
+391 SIVTYFADELLAMP

-410 HAQLFSGCIAR
+410 HAQLFSGCISR
-421 EPANDIVLLNAD
+421 EQNDDIVLLNAD
-433 ELFTHSQVLEL
+433 ELFTHSQVIEL
-444 TRGHRELYRETDPA
+444 TRGHRALYREADGA
-458 QRAKAGDGAWRGAGA
+458 QRTTSGDSAWRGAGA
-473 KTSRG
+473 SSSRG

-500 EIIHDSPDVMTAPGA
+500 EIIHDSPDIMPAPGA
-515 PPFVRGML
+515 PTFVRGML

-532 VDLRTLYGMPPP
+532 VDLRTLYGMPPQ
-544 EDTQGRKILVIE
+544 DDAQARKILVIE
-556 HGKDKFGLLVDAIE
+556 HGKDKLGLLVDAIE

-599 RDAVELPTADGAART
+599 REAVELPAADGTART

-624 MRLEAALAL
+624 LRLETALAQSTQ

>member
-1 MNARTPGFPFLH
+1 MNARTPEFPLLR
-13 HDAIT
+13 HDAIA

-24 PTMSPYRGYHGYQD
+24 PAASPYRGYAGFGHGVDGGGNRSAD
-38 YARHDAGYGA
+38 YGVPPAPRHA
-48 GYCAGYG
+48 
-55 TPPGVHPG
+55 
-63 VATRAPDTP
+63 
-72 LPQPQNAQQVQETHT
+72 N
-87 QAETSTDETPLT
+87 
-99 RAATVAPASQKPRT
+99 
-113 AAPDDIEIFGSFHL
+113 PDDIEVFGSFHL

-146 GHVTPVPLSPAFL
+146 ERVTLVPLSPPFL

-180 IGGSSAHPAQGAVTR
+180 IAPEASTGNL
-195 TTPVTEKIAIVDI
+195 PVTGKIAVVDVD
-208 EGVRVG
+208 GVRVG
-214 LLFDSTSEIL
+214 LLFDATSEIL
-224 RVRASQRTGFE
+224 RVPASQRTGFE
-235 YDPSHTAPQVVS
+235 YAPSHTAPQVIS

-254 GDRILQIL
+254 GERILQIL

-275 LLARQALSAPQRRQ
+275 LLARQALAAPQHRQ

-302 HSRLALPMSAI
+302 HSRLALPMGAI

-320 ELQNSALA
+320 ELQKSALA

-339 GTVVPVVDFAHF
+339 GTVVPVIDFAQF
-351 LGLQASRPDAEVAGT
+351 LGLHASRPEASIAGT

-382 FGLLVDAVD
+382 FGLLVDAID
-391 SIVTYYADELLAMP
+391 SIVTSFADELLAMP

-410 HAQLFSGCIAR
+410 HAQLFSGCIVHEQAD
-421 EPANDIVLLNAD
+421 ADDIMLLNAD
-433 ELFTHSQVLEL
+433 QLFTHSQVLEL
-444 TRGHRELYRETDPA
+444 THGHRELYRETDNAP
-458 QRAKAGDGAWRGAGA
+458 RAKAGDSAWSGTGA
-473 KTSRG
+473 KSSRG

-500 EIIHDSPDVMTAPGA
+500 EIIHDSPDVMPAPGA

-532 VDLRTLYGMPPP
+532 VDLRALYGMPPQ
-544 EDTQGRKILVIE
+544 DDAQARKILVIE
-556 HGKDKFGLLVDAIE
+556 HGRDKFGLLVDAIE

-578 DKLPVPAML
+578 DKLPMPAML

-599 RDAVELPTADGAART
+599 REAVELPAADGAQRT

-624 MRLEAALAL
+624 SRLEAALAQ

>member
-13 HDAIT
+13 RDAIA

-24 PTMSPYRGYHGYQD
+24 STVSPYQIGQHYHGYQGM
-38 YARHDAGYGA
+38 AGYATGNAHLPGLTTPSADVPPPSPSQGQPAPGA
-48 GYCAGYG
+48 SAD
-55 TPPGVHPG
+55 
-63 VATRAPDTP
+63 AS
-72 LPQPQNAQQVQETHT
+72 L
-87 QAETSTDETPLT
+87 
-99 RAATVAPASQKPRT
+99 VAPNEQAPVAPKRPMAS
-113 AAPDDIEIFGSFHL
+113 ADDIEVFGSFHL

-146 GHVTPVPLSPAFL
+146 ERVTPVPLSPAFL

-180 IGGSSAHPAQGAVTR
+180 IAGSPSGRA
-195 TTPVTEKIAIVDI
+195 TPVMEKIAIVDVD
-208 EGVRVG
+208 GVRVG

-235 YDPSHTAPQVVS
+235 YDPSHTAPQVVA
-247 GAIKLDG
+247 GAIKLDD

-262 APGALVHIENMPQ
+262 APSALVHIENMPQ
-275 LLARQALSAPQRRQ
+275 LLARQALTAPQRRQ

-320 ELQNSALA
+320 DMQSSALA

-351 LGLQASRPDAEVAGT
+351 LGLQASRPEAEVAGT

-391 SIVTYYADELLAMP
+391 SIVTYFADELLAMP

-410 HAQLFSGCIAR
+410 HAQLFSGCITR
-421 EPANDIVLLNAD
+421 EQGDAADDIVLLNAD

-458 QRAKAGDGAWRGAGA
+458 QRAKASDTAWRGTGA
-473 KTSRG
+473 KSSRG

-500 EIIHDSPDVMTAPGA
+500 EIIHDSPDVMPAPGA
-515 PPFVRGML
+515 PSFVRGML

-532 VDLRTLYGMPPP
+532 VDLRALYGMPPQ
-544 EDTQGRKILVIE
+544 DDAQARKILVIE
-556 HGKDKFGLLVDAIE
+556 HGRDKFGLLVDAIE

-599 RDAVELPTADGAART
+599 RDAVELPTPDGTART

-624 MRLEAALAL
+624 MRLETALAL

>member
-13 HDAIT
+13 QDALA

-24 PTMSPYRGYHGYQD
+24 PTVSPFQGYAGRNAY
-38 YARHDAGYGA
+38 GYGA
-48 GYCAGYG
+48 GAAVTTHIASEPTQRRDDKVEAINVDGIDG
-55 TPPGVHPG
+55 IEDLSGVNSAAAQTAAPAA
-63 VATRAPDTP
+63 ATAPAP
-72 LPQPQNAQQVQETHT
+72 VR
-87 QAETSTDETPLT
+87 
-99 RAATVAPASQKPRT
+99 RAATA
-113 AAPDDIEIFGSFHL
+113 DDVEVFGSFHL

-146 GHVTPVPLSPAFL
+146 SRITPVPLSPPFL

-172 VDLKPLLA
+172 VDLKPLLS
-180 IGGSSAHPAQGAVTR
+180 ISSGVGAGAQAR
-195 TTPVTEKIAIVDI
+195 VTEKIAIVDVD
-208 EGVRVG
+208 GVRVG
-214 LLFDSTSEIL
+214 LLFDTTGEIL

-235 YDPSHTAPQVVS
+235 YDAGHTAPPVVS

-275 LLARQALSAPQRRQ
+275 LLARQSLSAPQRRQ

-302 HSRLALPMSAI
+302 QSRLALPMSAI

-339 GTVVPVVDFAHF
+339 GTVVPVIDFAHF
-351 LGLQASRPDAEVAGT
+351 LGLHACRPDADVAGT
-366 ASDPRRILI
+366 AADPRRILI

-405 SFSAS
+405 SFSTT
-410 HAQLFSGCIAR
+410 HAQLFAGCITR
-421 EPANDIVLLNAD
+421 EDASDIVLLNAD

-444 TRGHRELYRETDPA
+444 TRGHRELYRE
-458 QRAKAGDGAWRGAGA
+458 GDGATHHKGGSSARFAAGA
-473 KTSRG
+473 AGKASRG

-500 EIIHDSPDVMTAPGA
+500 EIIHDSPDVMPAPGA
-515 PPFVRGML
+515 PSFVRGML

-532 VDLRTLYGMPPP
+532 VDLRALYGMPAQ
-544 EDTQGRKILVIE
+544 EDTQARKILVIE

-570 NIVTLDEA
+570 NIVTLDES

-599 RDAVELPTADGAART
+599 RDAVELPASDGTART

-624 MRLEAALAL
+624 IRLETALTL

>member
-13 HDAIT
+13 REAIT
-18 GTTVLP
+18 GANVLP
-24 PTMSPYRGYHGYQD
+24 PTVSPYQGYQ
-38 YARHDAGYGA
+38 GYG
-48 GYCAGYG
+48 GYRG
-55 TPPGVHPG
+55 TYP
-63 VATRAPDTP
+63 A
-72 LPQPQNAQQVQETHT
+72 
-87 QAETSTDETPLT
+87 TSTAVTAPIEPVP
-99 RAATVAPASQKPRT
+99 AATTDTTAATATVPASSALAPRSP
-113 AAPDDIEIFGSFHL
+113 APDDIEVFGSFLL

-146 GHVTPVPLSPAFL
+146 ERVTPVPLSPPFL

-180 IGGSSAHPAQGAVTR
+180 MTAAGRTSAAAVA
-195 TTPVTEKIAIVDI
+195 EKIAIVDVD
-208 EGVRVG
+208 GVRVG
-214 LLFDSTSEIL
+214 LLFDATSEIL
-224 RVRASQRTGFE
+224 RVRGSQRTGFE
-235 YDPSHTAPQVVS
+235 YDPSHAHPQVVS

-262 APGALVHIENMPQ
+262 APAALVHIENMPQ
-275 LLARQALSAPQRRQ
+275 LLARQALSAPQRRA

-339 GTVVPVVDFAHF
+339 GTVVPVIDFAHF
-351 LGLQASRPDAEVAGT
+351 LGLQASRPEAGVAGT
-366 ASDPRRILI
+366 PSDPRRILI

-410 HAQLFSGCIAR
+410 HAQLFSGCITR
-421 EPANDIVLLNAD
+421 EQADDIVLLNAD
-433 ELFTHSQVLEL
+433 ELFTHAQVIDL
-444 TRGHRELYRETDPA
+444 TRGHRELYREADGA
-458 QRAKAGDGAWRGAGA
+458 QRAGSGDATGRVGRS
-473 KTSRG
+473 SRG

-500 EIIHDSPDVMTAPGA
+500 EIIHDSPDVMPAPGA

-523 NLRRELVTI
+523 NLRREIVTI
-532 VDLRTLYGMPPP
+532 VDLRALYGMPPQ
-544 EDTQGRKILVIE
+544 DDAQARKILVIE
-556 HGKDKFGLLVDAIE
+556 HGHDKFGLLVDAIE
-570 NIVTLDEA
+570 NIVTIDEA

-599 RDAVELPTADGAART
+599 REAVELPTTDGAART

-624 MRLEAALAL
+624 MRLETALAQ

>member
-1 MNARTPGFPFLH
+1 ME
-13 HDAIT
+13 
-18 GTTVLP
+18 V
-24 PTMSPYRGYHGYQD
+24 
-38 YARHDAGYGA
+38 
-48 GYCAGYG
+48 
-55 TPPGVHPG
+55 
-63 VATRAPDTP
+63 
-72 LPQPQNAQQVQETHT
+72 
-87 QAETSTDETPLT
+87 
-99 RAATVAPASQKPRT
+99 
-113 AAPDDIEIFGSFHL
+113 FGSFHL

-146 GHVTPVPLSPAFL
+146 ERVTPVPLSPGFL

-180 IGGSSAHPAQGAVTR
+180 IAGSASGKLAPVAQ
-195 TTPVTEKIAIVDI
+195 KIAIVDVD
-208 EGVRVG
+208 GVRVG

-235 YDPSHTAPQVVS
+235 YDPSYALPQVVS

-262 APGALVHIENMPQ
+262 APAALVHIENMPQ
-275 LLARQALSAPQRRQ
+275 LLARQALTAPQHRQ

-302 HSRLALPMSAI
+302 HSRLALPMGAI

-320 ELQNSALA
+320 DLQNSALA

-339 GTVVPVVDFAHF
+339 GTVVPVIDFAHF
-351 LGLQASRPDAEVAGT
+351 LGLQANRPDPEVVGT

-421 EPANDIVLLNAD
+421 EPAHDIVLLNAD
-433 ELFTHSQVLEL
+433 ALFTHAQVVEL

-458 QRAKAGDGAWRGAGA
+458 QRAHAGDATSHSLGA
-473 KTSRG
+473 KSSRG

-486 RLQHMLAVRLDQLR
+486 RLQHTLAVRLDQLR
-500 EIIHDSPDVMTAPGA
+500 EIIHDSPDVIPAPGA
-515 PPFVRGML
+515 PSFVRGML

-532 VDLRTLYGMPPP
+532 VDLRALYGMPPQ
-544 EDTQGRKILVIE
+544 DDAQARKILVIE
-556 HGKDKFGLLVDAIE
+556 HGRDKFGLLVDAIE
-570 NIVTLDEA
+570 NIVTLDDT

-594 MRNDM
+594 LRNDM
-599 RDAVELPTADGAART
+599 REAVELPASDGAART
-614 AMLLDLQPLK
+614 AMLLDLPPLK
-624 MRLEAALAL
+624 MRLETALAQ

>member
-13 HDAIT
+13 RDAVA
-18 GTTVLP
+18 GTAVLP
-24 PTMSPYRGYHGYQD
+24 PTVSPYRGYAD
-38 YARHDAGYGA
+38 
-48 GYCAGYG
+48 YG
-55 TPPGVHPG
+55 TPAGTTTRLRDMPSHGDTASPTSSARAQPAEAQAGAADPAPGAAAARIP
-63 VATRAPDTP
+63 P
-72 LPQPQNAQQVQETHT
+72 AQ
-87 QAETSTDETPLT
+87 SP
-99 RAATVAPASQKPRT
+99 SS
-113 AAPDDIEIFGSFHL
+113 PDDIEVFGSFHL

-146 GHVTPVPLSPAFL
+146 ERVTPVPLSPSFL

-180 IGGSSAHPAQGAVTR
+180 MTSHTSVDAAPATQ
-195 TTPVTEKIAIVDI
+195 KIAIVDVD
-208 EGVRVG
+208 GVRVG
-214 LLFDSTSEIL
+214 LLFDTTSEIL

-235 YDPSHTAPQVVS
+235 YDASHTAPQVVS

-262 APGALVHIENMPQ
+262 APAALVHIENMPQ
-275 LLARQALSAPQRRQ
+275 LLARQALTAPQRRQ
-289 QRQRL
+289 QRQRS
-294 QCVSFTVE
+294 QCVSFIVE

-320 ELQNSALA
+320 DLQSSALA
-328 SVFCVGMLNLR
+328 SEFCVGMLNLR

-351 LGLQASRPDAEVAGT
+351 LGLHASRPEAGIAGT

-410 HAQLFSGCIAR
+410 HAQLFSGCITR
-421 EPANDIVLLNAD
+421 EHADDIVLLNAD
-433 ELFTHSQVLEL
+433 ELFTHSQVLDL
-444 TRGHRELYRETDPA
+444 TRGHRDLYRETDKA
-458 QRAKAGDGAWRGAGA
+458 QPAKAGDSAYQGAGA
-473 KTSRG
+473 KSARG

-500 EIIHDSPDVMTAPGA
+500 EIIHDSPDVIPAPGA

-532 VDLRTLYGMPPP
+532 VDLRALYGMPSQD
-544 EDTQGRKILVIE
+544 DTQARKILVIE

-570 NIVTLDEA
+570 NIVTIDEA

-599 RDAVELPTADGAART
+599 REAVELPAADGAART

-624 MRLEAALAL
+624 TRLETALVQ